1 MRKTMNKTLP
11 LVAAAA
17 LAFTVLS
24 TETAQAQQFGNE
36 GWSGNGN
43 QQVQPATRGPIL
55 QWVVD
60 FATVLENVQRRGL
73 NLLPNRDSAL
83 DSSTLAINEYGPL
96 GDNRPTLLTAPSFQ
110 RKYVRNLQGMQTA

>member
-11 LVAAAA
+11 LVAAAT

-24 TETAQAQQFGNE
+24 TDTAQAQQFGNE
-36 GWSGNGN
+36 GLNGNGN
-43 QQVQPATRGPIL
+43 QQVQPVTSGPTL

-60 FATVLENVQRRGL
+60 LATVLENVQRRGL

-83 DSSTLAINEYGPL
+83 DSSTIAINEYGTL